1 MRVALITHVRSRVGG
16 TEGYVEQLGA
26 ELSAAGHEIAL
37 WHEQRGPA
45 ERDMIELPIGSPS
58 WCVESLGLAAALD
71 GLQQWRPD
79 VLFSHGVSAPDVEMA
94 LLRIAPNVMFV
105 HAYHGSCVSGTKSR
119 LSPRRMPCTRALGVP
134 CLLHYFP
141 RRCGGWSPVT
151 MARRYALETRRRD
164 MLGQYAAILTAS
176 THMRNEYL
184 RYDVAPDR
192 VHTVGLMIP
201 PRGAAANIA
210 SSSGPSPRPSVP
222 ANLAREWRLLF
233 VARLTAL
240 KGGAA
245 LVEALSHLRRM
256 CDGRIVLT
264 IAGDGPER
272 ADLERRASAWRSS
285 TRNTDVRFAGWLGPA
300 DLAAAMA
307 ATDLLVVPSI
317 WPEPFGLVGPEAG
330 LHSVPAAAFA
340 VGGIPDWLH
349 EGINGHLAPGDPP
362 TPAGLATAIARSLG
376 DPEHHA
382 RLRAGAL
389 AAARELSAE
398 RHMPRVLAILERA
411 ARREPG
417 GGVTA

>member
-1 MRVALITHVRSRVGG
+1 VRVALITHVRSKIGG
-16 TEGYVEQLGA
+16 TESYVEQLGA
-26 ELSAAGHEIAL
+26 ELSAAGHDAAL
-37 WHEQRGPA
+37 WHEHRGPA
-45 ERDMIELPIGSPS
+45 ARDMIELPAGSPS
-58 WCVESLGLAAALD
+58 WSVESLGLTAALD
-71 GLQQWRPD
+71 GLQAWRPN
-79 VLFSHGVSAPDVEMA
+79 VLFSHGVSTPDVESS
-94 LLRIAPNVMFV
+94 LLRIAPTAMFV

-119 LSPRRMPCTRALGVP
+119 LSPVRMPCPRPLGVP

-151 MARRYALETRRRD
+151 MARRYSLETGRRD
-164 MLGQYAAILTAS
+164 MLGKYAAILTAS
-176 THMRNEYL
+176 AHMRKEYL
-184 RYDVAPDR
+184 KYDIEPDR

-201 PRGAAANIA
+201 QRLAA
-210 SSSGPSPRPSVP
+210 SSVVTSSTSSARPGSPT
-222 ANLAREWRLLF
+222 NLAREWRLLF

-240 KGGAA
+240 KGGAV
-245 LVEALSHLRRM
+245 LMKALSHLRRVYE
-256 CDGRIVLT
+256 GRIVLT
-264 IAGDGPER
+264 VAGDGPER

-285 TRNTDVRFAGWLGPA
+285 TRNTDVRFVGWLGPA
-300 DLAAAMA
+300 ELAAAMA

-340 VGGIPDWLH
+340 VGGIPDWLR
-349 EGINGHLAPGDPP
+349 EGVNGHLAPGDPP

-376 DPEHHA
+376 DPAHHA

-411 ARREPG
+411 AGRGTG